1 MGCSTYVLVL
11 YCVTVGLLTRL
22 GVLVFQFADVNAF
35 LTLAA
40 TRHKIRTEELREKPR
55 VQEIL
60 NAAKEGKV
68 PAYLVSSTSSHR
80 DSFRKRN

>member
-1 MGCSTYVLVL
+1 MALRRRSI
-11 YCVTVGLLTRL
+11 RL
-22 GVLVFQFADVNAF
+22 ADMTGVLVGLAGTKFADVNAF

-40 TRHKIRTEELREKPR
+40 TRHRIRTEELREKPR

-68 PAYLVSSTSSHR
+68 SAYLVSSTSPPSA
-80 DSFRKRN
+80 FLC